1 MPSRKIEGIKTPP
14 LPRTTSICPSSQRLI
29 TASIVLPRLGNVF
42 HDLSQA
48 NADPDQFKEILA
60 AEISRTLDKER
71 LTVRESASAHRHR
84 CG

>member
-1 MPSRKIEGIKTPP
+1 
-14 LPRTTSICPSSQRLI
+14 
-29 TASIVLPRLGNVF
+29 VF